1 VCGLKLHELLVWEY
15 FDQIAWSS
23 PSIWWSDEISSYPT
37 TPVISPM
44 LKQFIG
50 GLSGLIDIETK
61 VRNELLKST
70 SWRKKNACHE
80 LTRVYPRVN
89 RKKESMR
96 KKQGA
101 FKN

>member
-1 VCGLKLHELLVWEY
+1 
-15 FDQIAWSS
+15 
-23 PSIWWSDEISSYPT
+23 
-37 TPVISPM
+37 M

-80 LTRVYPRVN
+80 LTRVYP
-89 RKKESMR
+89 
-96 KKQGA
+96 
-101 FKN
+101 